1 MQGEAPAQ
9 TVSSLG
15 QALRAVG
22 GLTKPSGRGLF
33 MFQYLLAGGSSA
45 AIIGMLGATVM
56 GYAFTAGAVGF
67 LGGSCVGFVLGSIG
81 YYRTCARQSLVAFL
95 KYPDLLRHHI
105 AIDFGIHGVDKAS
118 RFWGTDMQKTMCDIQ
133 SDVALQG
140 MLVAAWHSAV
150 PAIEVCLVFDFKW
163 NGDSSELRR
172 ANQNLRTR
180 KFKVRRRP
188 AWWLAKSSS

>member
-33 MFQYLLAGGSSA
+33 MFQCLLAGRSSA

-56 GYAFTAGAVGF
+56 GYAFMAGAVGF
-67 LGGSCVGFVLGSIG
+67 LGGSCIGFVPGSIG
-81 YYRTCARQSLVAFL
+81 YYRTCARQSLIAFL

-105 AIDFGIHGVDKAS
+105 AIDFGMHGVDKAS
-118 RFWGTDMQKTMCDIQ
+118 RFWGTDMQKTMCDIK

-150 PAIEVCLVFDFKW
+150 PAIEEIQSQEEARLV
-163 NGDSSELRR
+163 
-172 ANQNLRTR
+172 AN
-180 KFKVRRRP
+180 KE
-188 AWWLAKSSS
+188 